1 MTWRDHT
8 KNTTDVGPQLIVL
21 LATPGV
27 SVHSIPSVP
36 SIPNTTSTTSLLR
49 PQFVAMEPP
58 WPSIHAWSL
67 NSCCYRPRS
76 TSPVWEAESRQDP
89 QTGSSRNHSFLAAF
103 RSDCLTSSQHH
114 ERAILQSVDAASLRE
129 DRKVLVVVASGVLP
143 GSEDRIALAEAIR
156 PFHPNSIYT
165 GE

>member
-1 MTWRDHT
+1 MLGHNSSSSSRR
-8 KNTTDVGPQLIVL
+8 PES
-21 LATPGV
+21 P
-27 SVHSIPSVP
+27 SIPSP
-36 SIPNTTSTTSLLR
+36 PFSIPNATSTTSLLR

-67 NSCCYRPRS
+67 CYRPRS
-76 TSPVWEAESRQDP
+76 TSPVWEAESRQGP
-89 QTGSSRNHSFLAAF
+89 QTGSSRNHGFLAAF

-129 DRKVLVVVASGVLP
+129 GRKVLVVVASGVLP